1 MMWLLACLLVPFT
14 TAVTCLFCRGN
25 VKRVRIIGVS
35 GAGILFFASVML
47 LNETLASGYIV
58 LQLGSWQAPFGI
70 TLVVDLLS
78 AAMVVITGLIAFT
91 VAIYSVCDIED
102 RLIRSNYFALFHF
115 LLMGVNG
122 AFVTGDLFNLYVWFE
137 VMLIASFVLITL
149 GGGRDQLE
157 GGVKYLV
164 INLVSSILFLS
175 GVGLLYGEVGTL
187 NMADIAVKLSEA
199 PNAFSVTSSTMLL
212 LAAFGIKAA
221 LFPFFFWLPASYH
234 TPRVAISALFA
245 GLLTKVGV
253 YALIRSYTLIFYTQF
268 ELVQDILLFLAAAT
282 MVTGVLGAAVQYEIR
297 KILSFHIVSQ
307 IGYMIMGLAIGSA
320 LALAGAVFYTLH
332 HIIVKTNLFLIGGL
346 IMRKCGTGELK
357 KIGGL
362 YTTMPLLALLFFIP
376 AFSLGGIPPLS
387 GFWAKFSVIKA
398 GLDSNHFILVTVAL
412 LVGVLTLYSMT
423 KIWAE
428 AFWKNAPIE
437 QPEDSNQDVTFLQ
450 DKLSFSLVAPCV
462 ALALITVLI
471 GLWSEPL
478 FSLAERSSKQ
488 LLNPDAYIAAVLERT
503 TDEPIVTL
511 DN

>member
-1 MMWLLACLLVPFT
+1 MMWLLACLLVPFV
-14 TAVTCLFCRGN
+14 TAVICLFCRKN
-25 VKRVRIIGVS
+25 VGLVRVIGVT
-35 GAGILFFASVML
+35 GAGILFLASLML
-47 LNETLASGYIV
+47 LSEVRESGYVV
-58 LQLGSWQAPFGI
+58 LQLGSWSAPFGI
-70 TLVVDLLS
+70 TLIADLLGAS
-78 AAMVVITGLIAFT
+78 MVVITGLIAFT
-91 VAIYSVCDIED
+91 VALYSVRDIED
-102 RLIRSNYFALFHF
+102 RLVRSNYFALFHF
-115 LLMGVNG
+115 LIMGVNG
-122 AFVTGDLFNLYVWFE
+122 AFITGDLFNLYVWFE

-149 GGGRDQLE
+149 GGRRDQLE

-187 NMADIAVKLSEA
+187 NMADIAVKLADA
-199 PNAFSVTSSTMLL
+199 PNAFAVTSSTMLL

-234 TPRVAISALFA
+234 TPRVATSALFA

-268 ELVQDILLFLAAAT
+268 DLVQDILLFLAAAT
-282 MVTGVLGAAVQYEIR
+282 MITGVLGASVQYEIR

-320 LALAGAVFYTLH
+320 LALTGAVFYTLH

-362 YTTMPLLALLFFIP
+362 YASMPLLALLFFIP

-398 GLDSNHFILVTVAL
+398 GLDDDHFILVAIAL

-428 AFWKNAPIE
+428 AFWKNAPI
-437 QPEDSNQDVTFLQ
+437 
-450 DKLSFSLVAPCV
+450 DKVENEGTDLIKEKLGLSLVLPCV
-462 ALALITVLI
+462 ALALITLLI

-478 FSLAERSSKQ
+478 FSLAEQTSKQ

>member
-1 MMWLLACLLVPFT
+1 MMWLLTCLLAPFT
-14 TAVTCLFCRGN
+14 TAVTCLFCRRN
-25 VKRVRIIGVS
+25 VRLVRIIGVS
-35 GAGILFFASVML
+35 GAGVLFAASVML
-47 LNETLASGYIV
+47 LKETLQSGYIV
-58 LQLGSWQAPFGI
+58 LQVGDWPAPFGI
-70 TLVVDLLS
+70 TLIVDLLS

-91 VAIYSVCDIED
+91 VALYSVRDVED
-102 RLIRSNYFALFHF
+102 RLVRSNYFALFHF
-115 LLMGVNG
+115 LIMGVNG
-122 AFVTGDLFNLYVWFE
+122 AFMTGDLFNLYVWFE

-149 GGGRDQLE
+149 GGERDQLE

-187 NMADIAVKLSEA
+187 NMADIAVKLADA
-199 PNAFSVTSSTMLL
+199 PNAFAVTSSTMLL

-268 ELVQDILLFLAAAT
+268 DLVQDILLFLSAAT

-362 YTTMPLLALLFFIP
+362 YASMPLLALLFFIP

-398 GLDSNHFILVTVAL
+398 GLDNNHWILVTVAL
-412 LVGVLTLYSMT
+412 LVGVLTLFSMT

-428 AFWKNAPIE
+428 AFWKNAPTAE
-437 QPEDSNQDVTFLQ
+437 SEDDAANCLKE
-450 DKLSFSLVAPCV
+450 KLGLSLVLPCA
-462 ALALITVLI
+462 ALALITLLI
-471 GLWSEPL
+471 GLWSQPL
-478 FSLAERSSKQ
+478 FSLAEQTSQQ
-488 LLNPDAYIAAVLERT
+488 LLNPDAYIAAVKERT
-503 TDEPIVTL
+503 MDEPLVTL

>member
-1 MMWLLACLLVPFT
+1 MMWLLACLVMPFI
-14 TAVTCLFCRGN
+14 TAVTCLFCRRN
-25 VKRVRIIGVS
+25 VNFVRIIGVS
-35 GAGILFFASVML
+35 GAGVLFFASVML
-47 LNETLASGYIV
+47 LNETLRSDYIV
-58 LQLGSWQAPFGI
+58 LQLGNWPAPFGI

-78 AAMVVITGLIAFT
+78 AAMVAITGLIALT
-91 VAIYSVCDIED
+91 VALYSIRDIED

-115 LLMGVNG
+115 LTMGVNG

-149 GGGRDQLE
+149 GGKRDQLE

-187 NMADIAVKLSEA
+187 NMADIAVKLADA
-199 PNAFSVTSSTMLL
+199 PGAFSATSSTMLL

-234 TPRVAISALFA
+234 TPPVAVSALFA

-253 YALIRSYTLIFYTQF
+253 YALIRSYTLIFNTQF
-268 ELVQDILLFLAAAT
+268 ELVQEILIFLAATT
-282 MVTGVLGAAVQYEIR
+282 MITGVLGAAVQYEIR

-346 IMRKCGTGELK
+346 IQRKCGTGELR

-362 YTTMPLLALLFFIP
+362 YASMPLLALLFFIP

-387 GFWAKFSVIKA
+387 GFWAKLSVIKA
-398 GLDSNHFILVTVAL
+398 GLDDNHWILVTVAL

-428 AFWKNAPIE
+428 AFWKNAPTDG
-437 QPEDSNQDVTFLQ
+437 PEDADRRT
-450 DKLSFSLVAPCV
+450 KLLEEQLGLSLVAPCV
-462 ALALITVLI
+462 ILAMITLLI

-478 FSLAERSSKQ
+478 FSLAERASQQ

-503 TDEPIVTL
+503 TDEPILNL

>member
-1 MMWLLACLLVPFT
+1 MMWLLACLIVPFT
-14 TAVTCLFCRGN
+14 TAVICLFCRRH
-25 VKRVRIIGVS
+25 VKLVRVIGVS
-35 GAGILFFASVML
+35 GAGIMFFVSVML
-47 LNETLASGYIV
+47 LCEVLDSGYIV
-58 LQLGSWQAPFGI
+58 IQLGSWPAPYGI
-70 TLVVDLLS
+70 TLIVDLLS
-78 AAMVVITGLIAFT
+78 ASMVVITGLIAFT
-91 VAIYSVCDIED
+91 VAVYSIRDIND
-102 RLIRSNYFALFHF
+102 RLVESNYFALFHF
-115 LLMGVNG
+115 LIMGVNG

-137 VMLIASFVLITL
+137 IMLIASFVLITL

-164 INLVSSILFLS
+164 INLVSSTLFLS
-175 GVGLLYGEVGTL
+175 GVGLLYGELGTL
-187 NMADIAVKLSEA
+187 NMADIANKLADA
-199 PNAFSVTSSTMLL
+199 PNAFAVTSSTMLL

-234 TPRVAISALFA
+234 TPPVAVSALFA

-253 YALIRSYTLIFYTQF
+253 YALIRSYTLIFSTQF
-268 ELVQDILLFLAAAT
+268 ELVQNILLFLAGAT

-307 IGYMIMGLAIGSA
+307 IGYMIMGLAVGSA
-320 LALAGAVFYTLH
+320 LALAGAVFYILH
-332 HIIVKTNLFLIGGL
+332 HIIVKTNLFLVGGL
-346 IMRKCGTGELK
+346 ILRKCGTAELK

-362 YTTMPLLALLFFIP
+362 YASMPLLALLFFIP

-398 GLDSNHFILVTVAL
+398 GLDSDHAVLVTVAL

-428 AFWKNAPIE
+428 AFWKNAPVGTLE
-437 QPEDSNQDVTFLQ
+437 GSDQQADFLQ
-450 DKLSFSLVAPCV
+450 NKLGASLVVPCV
-462 ALALITVLI
+462 TLAVITLVI

-478 FSLAERSSKQ
+478 FILAERTSQQ

-503 TDEPIVTL
+503 IDGPIATL

>member
-1 MMWLLACLLVPFT
+1 MMWLLACLVTPFV
-14 TAVTCLFCRGN
+14 TAVTCLFCRRN
-25 VKRVRIIGVS
+25 VKQVRILGVS
-35 GAGILFFASVML
+35 GAGILFLASVML
-47 LNETLASGYIV
+47 LKETLQSGYIV
-58 LQLGSWQAPFGI
+58 LQLGSWPAPFGI
-70 TLVVDLLS
+70 TLIVDLLS
-78 AAMVVITGLIAFT
+78 ASMVVITGLIAFT
-91 VAIYSVCDIED
+91 VALYSIRDIDD

-115 LLMGVNG
+115 LIMGVNG

-149 GGGRDQLE
+149 GGKRDQLE

-164 INLVSSILFLS
+164 INLVSSTLFLS

-187 NMADIAVKLSEA
+187 NMADIAVKLADS

-221 LFPFFFWLPASYH
+221 LFPFFFWLPSSYH
-234 TPRVAISALFA
+234 TPPVATSALFA

-253 YALIRSYTLIFYTQF
+253 YALIRSYTLIFSTQF
-268 ELVQDILLFLAAAT
+268 ELVQGILIFLSAMT

-307 IGYMIMGLAIGSA
+307 IGYMIMGLAIGSG
-320 LALAGAVFYTLH
+320 LALAGAVFYILH

-346 IMRKCGTGELK
+346 IQRKCGTGELK

-362 YTTMPLLALLFFIP
+362 YASMPLLALLFFIP

-398 GLDSNHFILVTVAL
+398 GLDGNHAILVTVAL

-428 AFWKNAPIE
+428 AFWKNAPMVN
-437 QPEDSNQDVTFLQ
+437 PEDAGQATNFSEE
-450 DKLSFSLVAPCV
+450 KLGFSLVAPCV
-462 ALALITVLI
+462 VLALITLLI

-478 FSLAERSSKQ
+478 FSLAEQTSQQ

-503 TDEPIVTL
+503 TDEPIITL